1 MNISQ
6 DFSLTASVW
15 DGDKF
20 LIEAAT
26 ANGSRQMKV
35 TAEVVRAYLNGT
47 AGPDTDR
54 RVLPF
59 RGFIESG
66 EISPAS
72 AAPVLPLEVW
82 FVRSA
87 ARFAVAE
94 RSSEPV
100 SSSAPPK
107 LYDNWASRSLYN
119 DGLSPAAGNLYVCQ
133 DDDRPYWWTGAELRP
148 IVTDTTG
155 QVIADAIPLDEIDA
169 IMAAASRPSSSS
181 PAKSPASTAPAAEEA
196 AQAEEVEEAASQ
208 EEAAPQ
214 EEAPAAVAEPVADTT
229 EEGTEEGTEE
239 VAEPKA
245 AELIDTTLRSASL
258 VDTTLRSA
266 TIIDKSKRSATM
278 IDKSKRSAT
287 IIDKSKR
294 SATIIDKSKRSADVT
309 TVTPAARI
317 ITVG

>member
-47 AGPDTDR
+47 AGPSSATDR

-59 RGFIESG
+59 RGFMDSG

-72 AAPVLPLEVW
+72 ASPALPLEVW

-107 LYDNWASRSLYN
+107 LYDNWEGRSLYN
-119 DGLSPAAGNLYVCQ
+119 DGLSPAAGNLFVCQ
-133 DDDRPYWWTGAELRP
+133 SDDRPYWWTGAELRP

-169 IMAAASRPSSSS
+169 ITAAASRPSSSS
-181 PAKSPASTAPAAEEA
+181 PAKSPASPAPAAEEA
-196 AQAEEVEEAASQ
+196 DQAEEVKEAEEAEAAS
-208 EEAAPQ
+208 Q
-214 EEAPAAVAEPVADTT
+214 EEAPAAVAEPIAETT
-229 EEGTEEGTEE
+229 EEETEEEK
-239 VAEPKA
+239 EPKA

-266 TIIDKSKRSATM
+266 TIIDKSKRSAT
-278 IDKSKRSAT
+278 

-309 TVTPAARI
+309 TVTPSARI

>member
-47 AGPDTDR
+47 TGPDTDR

-59 RGFIESG
+59 RGFMDSG
-66 EISPAS
+66 EISPSS
-72 AAPVLPLEVW
+72 AATALPLEEW

-94 RSSEPV
+94 RSSSPV

-107 LYDNWASRSLYN
+107 LYDNWEGRSLYN

-155 QVIADAIPLDEIDA
+155 QVIAEAIPLDEIDA
-169 IMAAASRPSSSS
+169 ITAAASRPSSSS
-181 PAKSPASTAPAAEEA
+181 PAKSPASLSPAAEEA
-196 AQAEEVEEAASQ
+196 AQAEEIKEAEEAAF
-208 EEAAPQ
+208 Q
-214 EEAPAAVAEPVADTT
+214 EEAPAAVAEPVAETT
-229 EEGTEEGTEE
+229 EEEK
-239 VAEPKA
+239 EPKA

-266 TIIDKSKRSATM
+266 TL
-278 IDKSKRSAT
+278 
-287 IIDKSKR
+287 IDKSKR

-309 TVTPAARI
+309 TVTPSARI

>member
-72 AAPVLPLEVW
+72 ASTALQLEVW

-181 PAKSPASTAPAAEEA
+181 PSKSPASTAPAAEEA
-196 AQAEEVEEAASQ
+196 AQAEEGEEAEEAAS
-208 EEAAPQ
+208 Q
-214 EEAPAAVAEPVADTT
+214 EEAPAAVAEPVAETT
-229 EEGTEEGTEE
+229 ETEAEE
-239 VAEPKA
+239 EKEPKA

-258 VDTTLRSA
+258 VDTTL
-266 TIIDKSKRSATM
+266 RSATM

>member
-47 AGPDTDR
+47 AGPSSATDR

-59 RGFIESG
+59 RGFMDSG

-72 AAPVLPLEVW
+72 ASPALPLEVW

-107 LYDNWASRSLYN
+107 LYDNWGSRSLYN
-119 DGLSPAAGNLYVCQ
+119 DGLSPAAGNLFVCQ

-169 IMAAASRPSSSS
+169 ITAAASRPSSSS
-181 PAKSPASTAPAAEEA
+181 PAKSPASPTPAAEEA
-196 AQAEEVEEAASQ
+196 AS
-208 EEAAPQ
+208 Q
-214 EEAPAAVAEPVADTT
+214 EEAPAAVAETT
-229 EEGTEEGTEE
+229 EEEEEK
-239 VAEPKA
+239 EPKA

-266 TIIDKSKRSATM
+266 TL

-309 TVTPAARI
+309 TVTPSARI

>member
-47 AGPDTDR
+47 AGPSSATDR

-59 RGFIESG
+59 RGFMDSG

-72 AAPVLPLEVW
+72 AAPALPLEVW

-107 LYDNWASRSLYN
+107 LYDNWEGRSLYN
-119 DGLSPAAGNLYVCQ
+119 DGLSPAAGNLFVCQ
-133 DDDRPYWWTGAELRP
+133 SDDRPYWWTGAELRP

-169 IMAAASRPSSSS
+169 ITAAASRPSSSS

-196 AQAEEVEEAASQ
+196 EEAKEAAS
-208 EEAAPQ
+208 Q
-214 EEAPAAVAEPVADTT
+214 EEAPAAVAEPVAETT
-229 EEGTEEGTEE
+229 EAEAEEEK
-239 VAEPKA
+239 EPKA

-266 TIIDKSKRSATM
+266 TIIDKSKRSAT
-278 IDKSKRSAT
+278 

-309 TVTPAARI
+309 TVTPSARI

>member
-47 AGPDTDR
+47 AGPSSATDR

-59 RGFIESG
+59 RGFMDSG

-72 AAPVLPLEVW
+72 AATALPLEVW

-94 RSSEPV
+94 RSSSPV

-107 LYDNWASRSLYN
+107 LYDNWEGRSLYN
-119 DGLSPAAGNLYVCQ
+119 DGLSPAAGNLFVCQ
-133 DDDRPYWWTGAELRP
+133 SDDRPYWWTGAELRP

-169 IMAAASRPSSSS
+169 ITAAASRPSSSS
-181 PAKSPASTAPAAEEA
+181 PAKSPASPSPAAEEA
-196 AQAEEVEEAASQ
+196 DQAEEVKEAEEAEDAAS
-208 EEAAPQ
+208 Q
-214 EEAPAAVAEPVADTT
+214 EEAPAAVAEPVAETT
-229 EEGTEEGTEE
+229 EEE
-239 VAEPKA
+239 AEPKA

-266 TIIDKSKRSATM
+266 TL

-287 IIDKSKR
+287 IIDKSKH

-309 TVTPAARI
+309 TVTPSARI

>member
-47 AGPDTDR
+47 AGPSSATDR

-59 RGFIESG
+59 RGFMDSG

-72 AAPVLPLEVW
+72 ASPALPLEVW

-94 RSSEPV
+94 RSSTPV

-107 LYDNWASRSLYN
+107 LYDNWEGRSLYN
-119 DGLSPAAGNLYVCQ
+119 DGLSPAAGNLFVCQ
-133 DDDRPYWWTGAELRP
+133 SDDRPYWWTGAELRP

-169 IMAAASRPSSSS
+169 ITAAASRPSSSS
-181 PAKSPASTAPAAEEA
+181 PAKSPASPTPAAEEA
-196 AQAEEVEEAASQ
+196 AS
-208 EEAAPQ
+208 Q
-214 EEAPAAVAEPVADTT
+214 EEAPAAVAETT
-229 EEGTEEGTEE
+229 EEEK
-239 VAEPKA
+239 EPKA

-266 TIIDKSKRSATM
+266 TL
-278 IDKSKRSAT
+278 
-287 IIDKSKR
+287 IDKSKR

-309 TVTPAARI
+309 TVTPSARI

>member
-20 LIEAAT
+20 LIEATT

-47 AGPDTDR
+47 AGPSSATDR

-59 RGFIESG
+59 RGFMDSG

-72 AAPVLPLEVW
+72 ASPALPLEVW

-94 RSSEPV
+94 RSSSPV

-107 LYDNWASRSLYN
+107 LYDNWEGRSLYN

-133 DDDRPYWWTGAELRP
+133 DDDRPYWWTGAQLRP

-169 IMAAASRPSSSS
+169 ITAAASRPSSSS

-196 AQAEEVEEAASQ
+196 EEAKEAAS
-208 EEAAPQ
+208 Q
-214 EEAPAAVAEPVADTT
+214 EEAPAAVAEPVAETT
-229 EEGTEEGTEE
+229 AEE
-239 VAEPKA
+239 AEPKA

-266 TIIDKSKRSATM
+266 TIIDKSKRSAT
-278 IDKSKRSAT
+278 
-287 IIDKSKR
+287 
-294 SATIIDKSKRSADVT
+294 IIDKSKRSADVT
-309 TVTPAARI
+309 TVTPSARI

>member
-47 AGPDTDR
+47 AGPSSATDR

-59 RGFIESG
+59 RGFMDSG

-72 AAPVLPLEVW
+72 AAPALPLEVW

-107 LYDNWASRSLYN
+107 LYDNWEGRSLYN

-169 IMAAASRPSSSS
+169 ITAAASRPSSSS
-181 PAKSPASTAPAAEEA
+181 PAKSAASPAPAAEEA
-196 AQAEEVEEAASQ
+196 DQAEEVKEAEEAEAAS
-208 EEAAPQ
+208 Q
-214 EEAPAAVAEPVADTT
+214 EEAPAAVAEPIAETT
-229 EEGTEEGTEE
+229 EEETEEEK
-239 VAEPKA
+239 EPKA

-266 TIIDKSKRSATM
+266 TIIDKSKRSAT
-278 IDKSKRSAT
+278 

-309 TVTPAARI
+309 TVTPSARI

>member
-47 AGPDTDR
+47 AGPSSATDR

-59 RGFIESG
+59 RGFMDSG

-72 AAPVLPLEVW
+72 ASPALPLEVW

-107 LYDNWASRSLYN
+107 LYDNWEGRSLYN
-119 DGLSPAAGNLYVCQ
+119 DGLSPAAGNLFVCQ
-133 DDDRPYWWTGAELRP
+133 SDDRPYWWTGAELRP

-169 IMAAASRPSSSS
+169 ITAAASRPSSSS
-181 PAKSPASTAPAAEEA
+181 PAKSPASPTPAAEEA
-196 AQAEEVEEAASQ
+196 AS
-208 EEAAPQ
+208 Q
-214 EEAPAAVAEPVADTT
+214 EEAPAAVAETT
-229 EEGTEEGTEE
+229 EEEK
-239 VAEPKA
+239 EPKA

-266 TIIDKSKRSATM
+266 TL

-309 TVTPAARI
+309 TVTPSARI

>member
-47 AGPDTDR
+47 AGPSSATDR

-59 RGFIESG
+59 RGFMDSG
-66 EISPAS
+66 EISPSS
-72 AAPVLPLEVW
+72 AATALPLEVW

-94 RSSEPV
+94 RSSSPV

-107 LYDNWASRSLYN
+107 LYDNWEGRSLYN

-133 DDDRPYWWTGAELRP
+133 SDDRPYWWTGAELRP

-169 IMAAASRPSSSS
+169 ITAAASRPSSSS
-181 PAKSPASTAPAAEEA
+181 PAKSPASLSPAAEVA
-196 AQAEEVEEAASQ
+196 DQAEEVEEA
-208 EEAAPQ
+208 EEAASQ
-214 EEAPAAVAEPVADTT
+214 EEAPAAVAEPVAETT
-229 EEGTEEGTEE
+229 ETEAEE
-239 VAEPKA
+239 EEEKEPKA

-266 TIIDKSKRSATM
+266 TL

-309 TVTPAARI
+309 TVTPSARI

>member
-47 AGPDTDR
+47 AGPSSATDR

-59 RGFIESG
+59 RGFMDSG

-82 FVRSA
+82 FVRSS

-107 LYDNWASRSLYN
+107 LYDNWEGRSLYN
-119 DGLSPAAGNLYVCQ
+119 DGLSPAAGNLFVCQ
-133 DDDRPYWWTGAELRP
+133 SDDRPYWWTGAELRP

-169 IMAAASRPSSSS
+169 ITAAASRPSSSS

-196 AQAEEVEEAASQ
+196 EEAKEAAS
-208 EEAAPQ
+208 Q
-214 EEAPAAVAEPVADTT
+214 EEAPAAVAEPVAETT
-229 EEGTEEGTEE
+229 EAEAEEEK
-239 VAEPKA
+239 EPKA

-266 TIIDKSKRSATM
+266 TIIDKSKRSAT
-278 IDKSKRSAT
+278 

-309 TVTPAARI
+309 TATPAARI

>member
-26 ANGSRQMKV
+26 ANGSHQMKV

-47 AGPDTDR
+47 AGPSSTTDR

-59 RGFIESG
+59 RGFMDSG
-66 EISPAS
+66 EISPSS
-72 AAPVLPLEVW
+72 AATALPLEVW

-107 LYDNWASRSLYN
+107 LYDNWEGRSLYN

-133 DDDRPYWWTGAELRP
+133 SDDRPYWWTGAELRP

-169 IMAAASRPSSSS
+169 ITAAASRPSSSS

-196 AQAEEVEEAASQ
+196 EEAKEAKEATSQ
-208 EEAAPQ
+208 EEAASQ
-214 EEAPAAVAEPVADTT
+214 EEAPAAVAEPVAETT
-229 EEGTEEGTEE
+229 EEGTEERTEE
-239 VAEPKA
+239 EAEPKA

-266 TIIDKSKRSATM
+266 TI

>member
-47 AGPDTDR
+47 AGPSSATDR

-59 RGFIESG
+59 RGFMDSG

-72 AAPVLPLEVW
+72 AAPALPLEVW

-94 RSSEPV
+94 RSSTPV

-107 LYDNWASRSLYN
+107 LYDNWEGRSLYN

-169 IMAAASRPSSSS
+169 ITAAASRPSSSS
-181 PAKSPASTAPAAEEA
+181 PAKSPASPTPAAEEA
-196 AQAEEVEEAASQ
+196 AS
-208 EEAAPQ
+208 Q
-214 EEAPAAVAEPVADTT
+214 EEAPAAVAEAEA
-229 EEGTEEGTEE
+229 EEEK
-239 VAEPKA
+239 EPKA

-266 TIIDKSKRSATM
+266 TIIDKSKRSAT
-278 IDKSKRSAT
+278 
-287 IIDKSKR
+287 IIDKSKH

-309 TVTPAARI
+309 TVTPSARI

>member
-47 AGPDTDR
+47 AGPSSATDR

-59 RGFIESG
+59 RGFMDSG

-72 AAPVLPLEVW
+72 ASPALPLEVW

-94 RSSEPV
+94 RSSSPV

-107 LYDNWASRSLYN
+107 LYDNWGSRSLYN

-169 IMAAASRPSSSS
+169 ITAAASRPSSSS
-181 PAKSPASTAPAAEEA
+181 PAKSPASPTPAAEET
-196 AQAEEVEEAASQ
+196 AS
-208 EEAAPQ
+208 Q
-214 EEAPAAVAEPVADTT
+214 EEAPAAVAETT
-229 EEGTEEGTEE
+229 EEEEEK
-239 VAEPKA
+239 EPKA

-266 TIIDKSKRSATM
+266 TIIDKSKRL
-278 IDKSKRSAT
+278 AT

-294 SATIIDKSKRSADVT
+294 SATLIDKSKRSADVT
-309 TVTPAARI
+309 TVTPSARI

>member
-59 RGFIESG
+59 RGFMDSG
-66 EISPAS
+66 EISPSS

-94 RSSEPV
+94 RSSDPV

-119 DGLSPAAGNLYVCQ
+119 DGLTPASGNLYVCQ
-133 DDDRPYWWTGAELRP
+133 DDDRPYWWTDAELRP

-169 IMAAASRPSSSS
+169 ITAAASRPSSSS

-196 AQAEEVEEAASQ
+196 VQADGIEAAEEAEEAEAASQ
-208 EEAAPQ
+208 EEA
-214 EEAPAAVAEPVADTT
+214 PASVAEPVAETT
-229 EEGTEEGTEE
+229 EEGTEEE
-239 VAEPKA
+239 AEPKA

>member
-47 AGPDTDR
+47 AGPSSATDR

-59 RGFIESG
+59 RGFMDSG
-66 EISPAS
+66 EISPSS
-72 AAPVLPLEVW
+72 AATALPLEVW

-94 RSSEPV
+94 RSSSPV

-107 LYDNWASRSLYN
+107 LYDNWEGRNLYN
-119 DGLSPAAGNLYVCQ
+119 DGLSPAAGNLFVCQ
-133 DDDRPYWWTGAELRP
+133 SDDRPYWWTGAELRP

-169 IMAAASRPSSSS
+169 ITAAASRPSSSS
-181 PAKSPASTAPAAEEA
+181 PAKSPASLSPAAEEA

-208 EEAAPQ
+208 EEA
-214 EEAPAAVAEPVADTT
+214 PAAVAEPVAETT
-229 EEGTEEGTEE
+229 EEEK
-239 VAEPKA
+239 EPKA

-258 VDTTLRSA
+258 VDTTLRYA
-266 TIIDKSKRSATM
+266 TI

-309 TVTPAARI
+309 TVTPSARI

>member
-47 AGPDTDR
+47 AGPSSATDR

-59 RGFIESG
+59 RGFMDSG
-66 EISPAS
+66 EISPSS
-72 AAPVLPLEVW
+72 AATALPLEVW

-107 LYDNWASRSLYN
+107 LYDNWEGRSLYN
-119 DGLSPAAGNLYVCQ
+119 DGLSPAAGNLFVCQ
-133 DDDRPYWWTGAELRP
+133 SDDRPYWWTGAELRP

-169 IMAAASRPSSSS
+169 ITAAASRPSSSS
-181 PAKSPASTAPAAEEA
+181 PAKSPASPTPAA
-196 AQAEEVEEAASQ
+196 EEAASQ
-208 EEAAPQ
+208 EEATSQ
-214 EEAPAAVAEPVADTT
+214 EEAPAAVAETT
-229 EEGTEEGTEE
+229 EEEEEK
-239 VAEPKA
+239 EPKA
-245 AELIDTTLRSASL
+245 AGLIDTTLRSASL

-266 TIIDKSKRSATM
+266 TL
-278 IDKSKRSAT
+278 
-287 IIDKSKR
+287 IDKSKR

-309 TVTPAARI
+309 TVTPSARI

>member
-47 AGPDTDR
+47 AGPSSATDR

-59 RGFIESG
+59 RGFMDSG

-72 AAPVLPLEVW
+72 ASPALPLEVW

-94 RSSEPV
+94 RSSSPV

-107 LYDNWASRSLYN
+107 LYDNWGSRSLYN

-169 IMAAASRPSSSS
+169 ITAAASRPSSSS
-181 PAKSPASTAPAAEEA
+181 PAKSPASPSPAAEVA
-196 AQAEEVEEAASQ
+196 DQAEEVKEAEEAEAASQ
-208 EEAAPQ
+208 EEAS
-214 EEAPAAVAEPVADTT
+214 AAVAASI
-229 EEGTEEGTEE
+229 
-239 VAEPKA
+239 AEPTAAEEEKELKA

-266 TIIDKSKRSATM
+266 TIIDKSKRSATL
-278 IDKSKRSAT
+278 
-287 IIDKSKR
+287 
-294 SATIIDKSKRSADVT
+294 IDKSKRSADVT

>member
-47 AGPDTDR
+47 AGPSSATDR

-59 RGFIESG
+59 RGFMDSG

-72 AAPVLPLEVW
+72 AAPALPLEVW

-94 RSSEPV
+94 RSSSPV

-107 LYDNWASRSLYN
+107 LYDNWEGRSLYN
-119 DGLSPAAGNLYVCQ
+119 DGLSPAAGNLFVCQ
-133 DDDRPYWWTGAELRP
+133 SDDRPYWWTGAELRP

-181 PAKSPASTAPAAEEA
+181 PSKSPASTAPPAEEA
-196 AQAEEVEEAASQ
+196 APQ
-208 EEAAPQ
+208 EAAPQ
-214 EEAPAAVAEPVADTT
+214 EEAPASVADPVAETT
-229 EEGTEEGTEE
+229 EEGTEEE
-239 VAEPKA
+239 AEPKA
-245 AELIDTTLRSASL
+245 AELIDTILRSASL

-266 TIIDKSKRSATM
+266 TIIDKSKRSATL
-278 IDKSKRSAT
+278 
-287 IIDKSKR
+287 IDKSKR

>member
-47 AGPDTDR
+47 TGPDTDR

-59 RGFIESG
+59 RGFMDSG
-66 EISPAS
+66 EISPSS
-72 AAPVLPLEVW
+72 AAPALPLEVW

-107 LYDNWASRSLYN
+107 LYDNWVSRSLYN

-181 PAKSPASTAPAAEEA
+181 PAKSPASTAPPAEEA
-196 AQAEEVEEAASQ
+196 AQAEEGEEAEEA

-214 EEAPAAVAEPVADTT
+214 EEAPASVAEPVAETT
-229 EEGTEEGTEE
+229 EEGTEEE
-239 VAEPKA
+239 AEPKA

-266 TIIDKSKRSATM
+266 TL
-278 IDKSKRSAT
+278 
-287 IIDKSKR
+287 IDKSKR

-309 TVTPAARI
+309 TVTPSARI

>member
-94 RSSEPV
+94 RSSDPV

-169 IMAAASRPSSSS
+169 ITAAASRPSSSS
-181 PAKSPASTAPAAEEA
+181 PAKSPASTAPAAEA
-196 AQAEEVEEAASQ
+196 AQAEEVEEAEEAAFQ

-214 EEAPAAVAEPVADTT
+214 EEAPASVAEPVAETT
-229 EEGTEEGTEE
+229 EEGTEEE
-239 VAEPKA
+239 AEPKA

-266 TIIDKSKRSATM
+266 TIIDKSKRSAT
-278 IDKSKRSAT
+278 

-309 TVTPAARI
+309 TVTPSARI

>member
-47 AGPDTDR
+47 AGPSSATDR

-59 RGFIESG
+59 RGFMDSG
-66 EISPAS
+66 EISPSS
-72 AAPVLPLEVW
+72 AATALPLEVW
-82 FVRSA
+82 FVRPA

-94 RSSEPV
+94 RSSDPV
-100 SSSAPPK
+100 TSSAPPK

-181 PAKSPASTAPAAEEA
+181 PSKSPASTAPAAEEA
-196 AQAEEVEEAASQ
+196 APQEEAASQ
-208 EEAAPQ
+208 EEA
-214 EEAPAAVAEPVADTT
+214 PAAVAAPVAETTETT
-229 EEGTEEGTEE
+229 EEE
-239 VAEPKA
+239 AEPKA

-266 TIIDKSKRSATM
+266 TIIDKSKRSATV

-287 IIDKSKR
+287 LIDKSKR

-309 TVTPAARI
+309 TVTPSARI

>member
-47 AGPDTDR
+47 AGPSSATDR

-59 RGFIESG
+59 RGFMDSG
-66 EISPAS
+66 EISPSS
-72 AAPVLPLEVW
+72 AATALPLEVW

-107 LYDNWASRSLYN
+107 LYDNWEGRSLYN
-119 DGLSPAAGNLYVCQ
+119 DGLSPAAGNLFVCQ
-133 DDDRPYWWTGAELRP
+133 SDDRPYWWTGAELRP

-169 IMAAASRPSSSS
+169 ITAAASRPSSSS
-181 PAKSPASTAPAAEEA
+181 PAKSPASPAPAAEEA
-196 AQAEEVEEAASQ
+196 AQAEEVEEVEEAASQ

-214 EEAPAAVAEPVADTT
+214 EESPAAVAETT
-229 EEGTEEGTEE
+229 KEEEEK
-239 VAEPKA
+239 EPKA

-266 TIIDKSKRSATM
+266 TLIDKSKRSATL
-278 IDKSKRSAT
+278 IDKSKH
-287 IIDKSKR
+287 

-309 TVTPAARI
+309 TVTPSARI

>member
-47 AGPDTDR
+47 AGPSSATDR

-59 RGFIESG
+59 RGFMDSG
-66 EISPAS
+66 EISPSS
-72 AAPVLPLEVW
+72 AATALPLEVW
-82 FVRSA
+82 FIRSA

-107 LYDNWASRSLYN
+107 LYDNWEGRSLYN
-119 DGLSPAAGNLYVCQ
+119 DGLSPAAGNLFVCQ
-133 DDDRPYWWTGAELRP
+133 SDDRPFWWTGAELRP

-169 IMAAASRPSSSS
+169 ITAAASRPSSSS
-181 PAKSPASTAPAAEEA
+181 PAKSPASPTPAAEEA
-196 AQAEEVEEAASQ
+196 AS
-208 EEAAPQ
+208 Q
-214 EEAPAAVAEPVADTT
+214 EEAPAAVAETT
-229 EEGTEEGTEE
+229 EEEEEK
-239 VAEPKA
+239 EPKA

-266 TIIDKSKRSATM
+266 TL

-309 TVTPAARI
+309 TVTPSARI

>member
-47 AGPDTDR
+47 AGPSSATDR

-59 RGFIESG
+59 RGFMDSG

-72 AAPVLPLEVW
+72 AATALPLEVW

-107 LYDNWASRSLYN
+107 LYDNWEGRSLYN
-119 DGLSPAAGNLYVCQ
+119 DGLSPAAGNLFVCQ
-133 DDDRPYWWTGAELRP
+133 SDDRPYWWTGAELRP

-169 IMAAASRPSSSS
+169 ITAAASRPSSSS
-181 PAKSPASTAPAAEEA
+181 PAKSPASPAPAAEEA
-196 AQAEEVEEAASQ
+196 AS
-208 EEAAPQ
+208 Q
-214 EEAPAAVAEPVADTT
+214 EEAPAAVAETT
-229 EEGTEEGTEE
+229 EEEEEK
-239 VAEPKA
+239 EPKA

-266 TIIDKSKRSATM
+266 TL

>member
-47 AGPDTDR
+47 AGPSSATDR

-59 RGFIESG
+59 RGFMDSG
-66 EISPAS
+66 EISPSS
-72 AAPVLPLEVW
+72 AATALPLEVW

-107 LYDNWASRSLYN
+107 LYDNWEGRSLYN
-119 DGLSPAAGNLYVCQ
+119 DGLSPAAGNLFVCQ
-133 DDDRPYWWTGAELRP
+133 SDDRPYWWTGAELRP

-169 IMAAASRPSSSS
+169 ITAAASRPSSSS
-181 PAKSPASTAPAAEEA
+181 PANSPASPTPAA
-196 AQAEEVEEAASQ
+196 EEAASQ
-208 EEAAPQ
+208 EEATSQ
-214 EEAPAAVAEPVADTT
+214 EEAPAAVAETT
-229 EEGTEEGTEE
+229 EEEEEK
-239 VAEPKA
+239 EPKA
-245 AELIDTTLRSASL
+245 AGLIDTTLRSASL

-266 TIIDKSKRSATM
+266 TL

-309 TVTPAARI
+309 TVTPSARI

>member
-47 AGPDTDR
+47 AGPSSATDR

-59 RGFIESG
+59 RGFMDSG

-72 AAPVLPLEVW
+72 ASPALPLEVW

-107 LYDNWASRSLYN
+107 LYDNWEGRSLYN
-119 DGLSPAAGNLYVCQ
+119 DGLSPAAGNLFVCQ
-133 DDDRPYWWTGAELRP
+133 SDDRPYWWTGAELRP

-169 IMAAASRPSSSS
+169 ITAAASRPSSSS
-181 PAKSPASTAPAAEEA
+181 PAKSPASPAPAAEEA
-196 AQAEEVEEAASQ
+196 DQAEEVKEAEEAEAAS
-208 EEAAPQ
+208 Q
-214 EEAPAAVAEPVADTT
+214 EEAPAAVAEPVAETT
-229 EEGTEEGTEE
+229 EAEAEEEK
-239 VAEPKA
+239 EPKA

-266 TIIDKSKRSATM
+266 TIIDKSKRSAT
-278 IDKSKRSAT
+278 
-287 IIDKSKR
+287 IIDKSKH

-309 TVTPAARI
+309 TVTPSARI

>member
-47 AGPDTDR
+47 AGPSSATDR

-59 RGFIESG
+59 RGFMDSG
-66 EISPAS
+66 EISPSS
-72 AAPVLPLEVW
+72 AATALPLEVW

-94 RSSEPV
+94 RSSSPV

-107 LYDNWASRSLYN
+107 LYDNWEGRNLYN
-119 DGLSPAAGNLYVCQ
+119 DGLSPAAGNLFVCQ
-133 DDDRPYWWTGAELRP
+133 SDDRPYWWTGAELRP

-169 IMAAASRPSSSS
+169 ITAAASRPSSSS
-181 PAKSPASTAPAAEEA
+181 PAKSPASLSPAAEEA
-196 AQAEEVEEAASQ
+196 AQAEEIKEAEEAAS
-208 EEAAPQ
+208 Q
-214 EEAPAAVAEPVADTT
+214 EEAPAAVAEPVAEPVAETT
-229 EEGTEEGTEE
+229 EEEEEK
-239 VAEPKA
+239 EPKA

-266 TIIDKSKRSATM
+266 TIIDKSKRSAT
-278 IDKSKRSAT
+278 

-294 SATIIDKSKRSADVT
+294 SATIIDNSKRSADVT
-309 TVTPAARI
+309 AVTPSARI

>member
-1 MNISQ
+1 MNLSQ

-72 AAPVLPLEVW
+72 ASTALQLEVW

-155 QVIADAIPLDEIDA
+155 QVIADAISLDEIDA

-181 PAKSPASTAPAAEEA
+181 PSKSPASTAPAAEEA
-196 AQAEEVEEAASQ
+196 AQAEEGEEA

-214 EEAPAAVAEPVADTT
+214 EEAPASVAEPVADTT
-229 EEGTEEGTEE
+229 EEGTEEE
-239 VAEPKA
+239 AEPKA

-294 SATIIDKSKRSADVT
+294 SADVT

>member
-47 AGPDTDR
+47 AGPSSATDR

-59 RGFIESG
+59 RGFMDSG

-72 AAPVLPLEVW
+72 AATALPLEVW

-94 RSSEPV
+94 RSSSPV

-107 LYDNWASRSLYN
+107 LYDNWEGRSLYN
-119 DGLSPAAGNLYVCQ
+119 DGLSPAAGNLFVCQ
-133 DDDRPYWWTGAELRP
+133 SDDRPYWWTGAELRP

-169 IMAAASRPSSSS
+169 ITAAASRPSSSS
-181 PAKSPASTAPAAEEA
+181 PAKSPASLSPAAEEA

-208 EEAAPQ
+208 EEAATQ
-214 EEAPAAVAEPVADTT
+214 EEAPAAVAETT
-229 EEGTEEGTEE
+229 EEKAEK
-239 VAEPKA
+239 EPKA

-266 TIIDKSKRSATM
+266 TIIDKSKRSAT
-278 IDKSKRSAT
+278 

-309 TVTPAARI
+309 TVTPSARI

>member
-47 AGPDTDR
+47 TGPDTDR

-59 RGFIESG
+59 RGFMDSG
-66 EISPAS
+66 EISPSS

-94 RSSEPV
+94 RSSDPV

-107 LYDNWASRSLYN
+107 LYDNWGSRSLYN
-119 DGLSPAAGNLYVCQ
+119 DGLTPAAGNLYVCQ

-181 PAKSPASTAPAAEEA
+181 PAKSPASTAPPAAEEA
-196 AQAEEVEEAASQ
+196 EEAAS
-208 EEAAPQ
+208 Q
-214 EEAPAAVAEPVADTT
+214 EEAPAAVAEPVAETT
-229 EEGTEEGTEE
+229 EEGTEEE
-239 VAEPKA
+239 AEPKA

-287 IIDKSKR
+287 IIDKSQ
-294 SATIIDKSKRSADVT
+294 RSADVT

>member
-181 PAKSPASTAPAAEEA
+181 PAKSPASTAPPAEEA
-196 AQAEEVEEAASQ
+196 AQAEEAEEAEAASQ
-208 EEAAPQ
+208 EEA
-214 EEAPAAVAEPVADTT
+214 PASVAEPAAETT
-229 EEGTEEGTEE
+229 EEE
-239 VAEPKA
+239 AEPKA

>member
-47 AGPDTDR
+47 AGPSSATDR

-59 RGFIESG
+59 RGFMDSG
-66 EISPAS
+66 EISPSS
-72 AAPVLPLEVW
+72 AATALPLEVW

-107 LYDNWASRSLYN
+107 LYDNWEGRSLYN
-119 DGLSPAAGNLYVCQ
+119 DGLSPAAGNLFVCQ
-133 DDDRPYWWTGAELRP
+133 SDDRPYWWTGAELRP

-169 IMAAASRPSSSS
+169 ITAAASRPSSSS

-196 AQAEEVEEAASQ
+196 EEAKEAAS
-208 EEAAPQ
+208 Q
-214 EEAPAAVAEPVADTT
+214 EEAPAAVAEPVAETT
-229 EEGTEEGTEE
+229 EEGTEERTEE
-239 VAEPKA
+239 EAEPKA

-266 TIIDKSKRSATM
+266 TI

>member
-72 AAPVLPLEVW
+72 AAPALQLEVW
-82 FVRSA
+82 FVRSS

-100 SSSAPPK
+100 TSSAPPK
-107 LYDNWASRSLYN
+107 LYDNWASRSIYN
-119 DGLSPAAGNLYVCQ
+119 DGLSPASGNLYVCQ

-181 PAKSPASTAPAAEEA
+181 PAKSPTSTAPPAEEA
-196 AQAEEVEEAASQ
+196 APQAEEGEEA

-214 EEAPAAVAEPVADTT
+214 EEAPAAVAEPVADT
-229 EEGTEEGTEE
+229 TEEGTEE

-266 TIIDKSKRSATM
+266 TIIDKSKRSAT
-278 IDKSKRSAT
+278 
-287 IIDKSKR
+287 
-294 SATIIDKSKRSADVT
+294 IIDKSKRSADVT
-309 TVTPAARI
+309 TVTPSARI

>member
-26 ANGSRQMKV
+26 ANGCRQMKV

-47 AGPDTDR
+47 AGPSSATDR

-59 RGFIESG
+59 RGFMDSG
-66 EISPAS
+66 EISPSS
-72 AAPVLPLEVW
+72 AATALPLEVW

-107 LYDNWASRSLYN
+107 LYDDWEGRSLYN
-119 DGLSPAAGNLYVCQ
+119 DGLSPAAGNLFVCQ
-133 DDDRPYWWTGAELRP
+133 SDDRPYWWTGAELRP

-169 IMAAASRPSSSS
+169 ITAAASRPSSSS
-181 PAKSPASTAPAAEEA
+181 PAKSHASPTPAAEEA
-196 AQAEEVEEAASQ
+196 AS
-208 EEAAPQ
+208 Q
-214 EEAPAAVAEPVADTT
+214 EEAPAAVAETT
-229 EEGTEEGTEE
+229 EEEEEK
-239 VAEPKA
+239 EPKA

-266 TIIDKSKRSATM
+266 TL

-309 TVTPAARI
+309 TVTPSVRI

>member
-66 EISPAS
+66 EISPSS

-82 FVRSA
+82 FVRSS

-94 RSSEPV
+94 RSSDPV

-119 DGLSPAAGNLYVCQ
+119 DGLTPAAGNLYVCQ

-169 IMAAASRPSSSS
+169 ITAAASRPSSSS
-181 PAKSPASTAPAAEEA
+181 PAKSPASPAPAAEEA
-196 AQAEEVEEAASQ
+196 EEAEEAY
-208 EEAAPQ
+208 Q
-214 EEAPAAVAEPVADTT
+214 EEAPASVAEPVAETT
-229 EEGTEEGTEE
+229 EEGT
-239 VAEPKA
+239 
-245 AELIDTTLRSASL
+245 
-258 VDTTLRSA
+258 
-266 TIIDKSKRSATM
+266 
-278 IDKSKRSAT
+278 
-287 IIDKSKR
+287 
-294 SATIIDKSKRSADVT
+294 
-309 TVTPAARI
+309 
-317 ITVG
+317 